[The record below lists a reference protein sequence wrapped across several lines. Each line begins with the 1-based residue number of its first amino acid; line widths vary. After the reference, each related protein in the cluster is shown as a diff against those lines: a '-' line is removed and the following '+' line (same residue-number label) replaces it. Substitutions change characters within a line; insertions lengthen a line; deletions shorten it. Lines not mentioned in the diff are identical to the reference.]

1 MLNKLGETNMGEF
14 KRITLEEAKLD
25 YYPKPDGVSCEY
37 ADGYTLT
44 QDPDDEF
51 NDYVNYWI
59 KNNKFNAALSFNEG
73 YIYILGNKS
82 LPGLLKIGY
91 TDRTPQERVKE
102 INGAT
107 GVITPW
113 YVENAFACRAPL
125 QIESLIHKKLK
136 PFHVNKEG
144 FAVTLSHAEEI
155 ITGVISDNNAN
166 L

>member
-1 MLNKLGETNMGEF
+1 MTF

-25 YYPKPDGVSCEY
+25 YYPKPDDITCNY
-37 ADGYTLT
+37 ADAYTLT

-51 NDYVNYWI
+51 NDYVHYWI
-59 KNNKFNAALSFNEG
+59 KNNKFNASLSFNEG
-73 YIYILGNKS
+73 YIYILENKGQ
-82 LPGLLKIGY
+82 PGLLKIGY

-113 YVENAFACRAPL
+113 YVVNAFACRAPL
-125 QIESLIHKKLK
+125 QIESLVHKKLK
-136 PFHVNKEG
+136 QFHVNKEG
-144 FAVTLSHAEEI
+144 FAVTLLHAEEI